1 LSGAGR
7 SWASDPSATAPG
19 PEAVLRFW
27 FEELSPAQW
36 WTRSEAVDR
45 EIAARFTALHAAAS
59 RCELDGWRTSASGRL
74 AEILV
79 LDQFSRHLFRDDAR
93 AFACDPLA
101 LGLAQTA
108 VALGLDRALEPSRR
122 AFLYLPYMHSESLV
136 VHEIALGLFAA
147 PGLEKNLD
155 FERRH
160 KAVLDRFGRYPHRN
174 AALGRVSTPDELAF
188 LKEPGSSF

>member
-1 LSGAGR
+1 MR
-7 SWASDPSATAPG
+7 SDRDSTRPG
-19 PEAVLRFW
+19 PAPEAVLRFW
-27 FEELSPAQW
+27 FEELSPEKW
-36 WTRSEAVDR
+36 WTRSEVVDR
-45 EIAARFTALHAAAS
+45 EIATRFTALQAAAS

-108 VALGLDRALEPSRR
+108 VALGLDRDLEPSHR

-136 VHEIALGLFAA
+136 IHETALRLFAA
-147 PGLEKNLD
+147 PGLERNLD

-174 AALGRVSTPDELAF
+174 AALGRASTPEELAF